1 VSYQPGISDTEIM
14 TVYTKMWIVDFPT
27 GTDILYISTPQ
38 LSGTFNA
45 LGSFSTTNLT
55 YPYYIT

>member
-1 VSYQPGISDTEIM
+1 M
-14 TVYTKMWIVDFPT
+14 TVYAKIWIVDFPV
-27 GTDILYISTPQ
+27 GTDILYISPSQ

-55 YPYYIT
+55 YYYYITEAFTPITIS